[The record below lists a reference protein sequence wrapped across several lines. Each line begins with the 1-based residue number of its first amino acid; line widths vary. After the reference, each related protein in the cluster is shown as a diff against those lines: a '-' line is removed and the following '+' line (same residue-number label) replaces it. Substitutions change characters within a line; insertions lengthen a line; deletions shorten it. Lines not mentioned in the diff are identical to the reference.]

1 MNAALL
7 LHGLADLQ
15 SLPDLE
21 ITTLTER
28 ADQAHGHAVFV
39 CIRGARING
48 HDLAPIAYRNGC
60 RIFVAEQTLPLPDDA
75 FVVRVSDTR
84 ATLSCLA
91 CRFYKNPSHSMRLI
105 GVTGTKG
112 KTTVARLLFH
122 ILNRNGTPCGYI
134 GTNGTAF
141 GNVCRTNR
149 NTTPDAITL
158 QATLSEMLSHGVTT
172 AVIEVSSQALMQ
184 FRADGTR
191 FETVVFTNLSP
202 DHISPTEHTSYEH
215 YKSCKHR
222 LFTDFGAAYA
232 FLNADD
238 DVSKELRINISA
250 KAVTTYSV
258 KDASADYLAADIRP
272 FANKTALGIAFSIC
286 TSESRTPCSLP
297 LAGTFNASNALA
309 ATAVANRVF
318 GICLANCAD
327 ALSDAHVAGRSEII
341 HLPSGACAVI
351 DYAHNGTSLSQ
362 ALLALR
368 PYTAS
373 RLIVLFGS
381 VGERSQMRRAALGHA
396 AATYSDLA
404 ILTSDNPGNEDP
416 NAIIQEIAQAFE
428 GTKIPF
434 VSIPDRAE
442 AIRYAIGIA
451 QKGDIILLAGKG
463 HEEYQLIGNEKF
475 PFSEREI
482 LNTYILQTA
491 QP

>member
-7 LHGLADLQ
+7 FQGLAEPKE
-15 SLPDLE
+15 LPDMDL
-21 ITTLTER
+21 TTLTER
-28 ADQAHGHAVFV
+28 ADQAHGQAVFV

-60 RIFVAEQTLPLPDDA
+60 RIFVAEKTLPLPDDA
-75 FVVRVSDTR
+75 FVVLVSDPR
-84 ATLSCLA
+84 ATLSSLA
-91 CRFYKNPSHSMRLI
+91 CRFYNHPSHTMRLI

-112 KTTVARLLFH
+112 KTTVAQLLFH
-122 ILNRNGTPCGYI
+122 ILNRHGVPCGYI

-141 GNVCRTNR
+141 GNVHRNTK
-149 NTTPDAITL
+149 NTTPDAVTL
-158 QATLSEMLSHGVTT
+158 QATLSEMLSLGIKT

-202 DHISPTEHTSYEH
+202 DHISPTEHSSFEH

-232 FLNADD
+232 FLNSDD
-238 DVSKELRINISA
+238 DASTQMRINTSA
-250 KAVTTYSV
+250 NTVMTYSV
-258 KDASADYLAADIRP
+258 KDPSADYFAADTQP
-272 FANKTALGIAFSIC
+272 FATAQSLGIAFSIC
-286 TSESRTPCSLP
+286 AQGHCVPCSLP
-297 LAGTFNASNALA
+297 LTGRFNAANALVA
-309 ATAVANRVF
+309 VAVANRVF
-318 GICLANCAD
+318 GISLDNCAN
-327 ALSDAHVAGRSEII
+327 ALSDAHVAGRSELYG
-341 HLPSGACAVI
+341 LPSGAYAVI
-351 DYAHNGTSLSQ
+351 DYAHNGASLSQ
-362 ALLALR
+362 ALSALR
-368 PYTAS
+368 PYVTS

-381 VGERSQMRRAALGHA
+381 VGERSQMRRAALGQA
-396 AATYSDLA
+396 AASYSDMA

-428 GTKIPF
+428 GTKIPY

-451 QKGDIILLAGKG
+451 KKGDIILLAGKG
-463 HEEYQLIGNEKF
+463 HEEYQLIGNEKL
-475 PFSEREI
+475 PFSERKI
-482 LNTYILQTA
+482 LNTYIPQTA